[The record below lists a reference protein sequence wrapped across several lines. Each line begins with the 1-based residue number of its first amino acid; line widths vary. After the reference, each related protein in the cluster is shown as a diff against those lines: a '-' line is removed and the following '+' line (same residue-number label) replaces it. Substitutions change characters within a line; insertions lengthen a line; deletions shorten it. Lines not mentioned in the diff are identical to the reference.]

1 VIRTAAFI
9 AAPLL
14 LFLAWDVAVAGRIA
28 QRRGAAPF
36 RLLSGMCGFLVAPAL
51 LVSVGSGSALTG
63 RALAGLGW
71 LWPLVLLLFVAQT
84 LYAFVHRLASRWIV
98 APLLAFNVLVALM
111 GVVSYAGSLGF
122 DPPPFALAPGLAFA
136 NLVAFALGP
145 ATFGSPLAAL
155 VPLVAPASSGD
166 SRLAVAYRLALGT
179 FATALVGLIA
189 AGSVSAHAA
198 LAAYAQLG
206 TVRLTEFIASR
217 DRGTLAT
224 GLRILPELS
233 RMPAAGVLR
242 EDLAL
247 ADSLGVDAL
256 LVRILPEGCTP
267 AALDSLDRAL
277 EPFRRDSTLLIV
289 ELAYPRDAAR
299 ELRTSASDYVERSA
313 ANVDRIVRRLRPNY
327 LIPAGDPYGA
337 GASALGELSIVWW
350 RRFFTVAASAAH
362 DVLPATRVM
371 LTSGAAGAADST
383 LFDWA
388 VAGGSPVDV
397 TAFLIEPAVGGALHA
412 RATLAAAD
420 RWISRAGRG
429 REHWLIAAAAPALE
443 GEDAQRRLAR
453 HVLLWAATRP
463 QVRGVVLGDAAD
475 YDRMTGFRTS
485 SGRLRRVT
493 EEVAMTIRALAE
505 PSAPLP

>member
-1 VIRTAAFI
+1 VNRTAAII
-9 AAPLL
+9 AALLL

-28 QRRGAAPF
+28 QSRGTAPL

-63 RALAGLGW
+63 QALAGLGW

-84 LYAFVHRLASRWIV
+84 LYVLVHRLASRWIV
-98 APLLAFNVLVALM
+98 VPLLALNALVALV
-111 GVVSYAGSLGF
+111 GVVRYAGSLGF
-122 DPPPFALAPGLAFA
+122 DPSPLALAPGLAFT
-136 NLVAFALGP
+136 NLVAFALGS
-145 ATFGSPLAAL
+145 ATFGSPLVVL
-155 VPLVAPASSGD
+155 VPLLAPASSSG
-166 SRLAVAYRLALGT
+166 SRVAAAYRLALGT
-179 FATALVGLIA
+179 FASALVGLIVA
-189 AGSVSAHAA
+189 ESVPAHAA
-198 LAAYAQLG
+198 LAAYGQLG
-206 TVRLTEFIASR
+206 TVRLTEFIAPR

-233 RMPAAGVLR
+233 RLPAAGVLR

-267 AALDSLDRAL
+267 TALDSLDRAL

-289 ELAYPRDAAR
+289 ELAYSHDAAR
-299 ELRTSASDYVERSA
+299 ELRVSASDYIERSA

-337 GASALGELSIVWW
+337 GVTALGELSTVWW

-362 DVLPATRVM
+362 DVQPATRVM
-371 LTSGAAGAADST
+371 LTSAAAGAADST
-383 LFDWA
+383 LFEWA
-388 VAGGSPVDV
+388 VAEGSPVDV
-397 TAFLIEPAVGGALHA
+397 TAFVIEPAVGGALHVQ
-412 RATLAAAD
+412 ATLAAAD
-420 RWISRAGRG
+420 RWMSSAGTG
-429 REHWLIAAAAPALE
+429 REHWLIAAGMPALE
-443 GEDAQRRLAR
+443 GEEAQRRLAR
-453 HVLLWAATRP
+453 HVLLWGASRP
-463 QVRGVVLGDAAD
+463 RVRGVVLGDAAD

>member
-1 VIRTAAFI
+1 VIRSAAVI
-9 AAPLL
+9 AVLPL
-14 LFLAWDVAVAGRIA
+14 LFLAWDVAVGGRIA
-28 QRRGAAPF
+28 QRRGTAPF

-71 LWPLVLLLFVAQT
+71 LWPVVLVLFVAQAS
-84 LYAFVHRLASRWIV
+84 YAFVRRLASRWIV
-98 APLLAFNVLVALM
+98 VPLLAFNALVAVT
-111 GVVSYAGSLGF
+111 GVVRYAGSLGL
-122 DPPPFALAPGLAFA
+122 DLSPIALAPGLAFA
-136 NLVAFALGP
+136 NLIAFVLGP
-145 ATFGSPLAAL
+145 ATFGSPLVVL
-155 VPLVAPASSGD
+155 VPLLAPASSGD
-166 SRLAVAYRLALGT
+166 SRLAAASRLALGA
-179 FATALVGLIA
+179 FATVLSAMIVVQ
-189 AGSVSAHAA
+189 SVPARNA

-206 TVRLTEFIASR
+206 TIRLTEFITSR

-233 RMPAAGVLR
+233 RAPAASVLR
-242 EDLAL
+242 DDLAL

-277 EPFRRDSTLLIV
+277 EPFRRDSTLLIA

-299 ELRTSASDYVERSA
+299 ELRSSPTAYIERSA
-313 ANVDRIVRRLRPNY
+313 ANVDRIVRRLSPNY

-337 GASALGELSIVWW
+337 GTSALGESSIAWW
-350 RRFFTVAASAAH
+350 RRYFTVTAAAAH

-371 LTSGAAGAADST
+371 LTSGAAAAADSA

-388 VAGGSPVDV
+388 VSEGSPVDV
-397 TAFLIEPAVGGALHA
+397 TAFVIEPAVGGALHVQ
-412 RATLAAAD
+412 ATIAAAD
-420 RWISRAGRG
+420 RWMSRAAAG
-429 REHWLIAAAAPALE
+429 REHWLIAAGAPALE
-443 GEDAQRRLAR
+443 GEEAQRRLA
-453 HVLLWAATRP
+453 HHILLWAAARP
-463 QVRGVVLGDAAD
+463 HVRGVVFGDAAD

-493 EEVAMTIRALAE
+493 EEVATTIRALAE
-505 PSAPLP
+505 PSATLP